1 MTDPRPTLVYF
12 GAPLMWVPRRQM
24 DLEDAVVGALA
35 LLAEDATLLLAL
47 PVVLSMNEASV
58 KPAKLLREARRL
70 GVQAELGMVLELTAE
85 LAGASSLGALASSL
99 HRVAGEPRYLQQRS
113 SPLARQAAD
122 ERTPPVVARWGFRV
136 NMPESSLRQF
146 FAKHHG

>member
-12 GAPLMWVPRRQM
+12 GAPLMWVSRRQM
-24 DLEDAVVGALA
+24 NLEDAVVGALA
-35 LLAEDATLLLAL
+35 LLAEDATLLFAL
-47 PVVLSMNEASV
+47 PVVLAMNEASV

-113 SPLARQAAD
+113 SPLA
-122 ERTPPVVARWGFRV
+122 
-136 NMPESSLRQF
+136 
-146 FAKHHG
+146 